1 MKTTKKHVVSL
12 VLVVALLLGCIG
24 YADVG
29 RKSTAATKEP
39 DLVINT
45 LRDLNDFSNLVTQ
58 GNTFEGKLVVLNA
71 DIDYQGMITGGL
83 SRIGGKEKEFLG
95 TFDGGGHTIKNV
107 NMVEEYVGLF
117 ARVGSK
123 GIVRNVMLSDSVL
136 QSTGGGAIYTDKYIG
151 GIANKNYG
159 IVQNCCVI
167 KTELT
172 ATSNIGNIVCNNQ
185 GKVINCFAINNSMK
199 SGCDAGGIVQYNN
212 GSVLNSCNLSD
223 VLGSYEYTGGIVGD
237 NRGGTIEN
245 CYNAGKVTGGKYC
258 GGIAGYVQNGGVAS
272 NCYTTEDAAEHRI
285 GSVATDSKE
294 LNCEFV
300 SRGDMATEAFRT
312 RLNTNRNFQADT
324 WSEWVISSLSDLP
337 TPVFPYGAVTAT
349 PTLAPTAAPV
359 VTPVPTAAPV
369 VTLAPTAAPVAT
381 PTPIPDVTPTP
392 TPDTP
397 TLYPN
402 PMTAKGKTVTV
413 KSGKLKKKS
422 VKIKRDKAFS
432 IKNAIGKL
440 IFSKKKGISSFKVS
454 KNGTITIK
462 KGLKKDTYKV
472 YVYVKASGTSEFE
485 SKTVGATVTFRI
497 I

>member
-1 MKTTKKHVVSL
+1 MRTTRKHVLSL
-12 VLVVALLLGCIG
+12 VLVIALILGCIG
-24 YADVG
+24 YVNAKKDSV
-29 RKSTAATKEP
+29 AAKTKEP
-39 DLVINT
+39 DLVINS

-71 DIDYQGMITGGL
+71 DIDYQGMVTGGL
-83 SRIGGKEKEFLG
+83 TRIGGEDNSFLG

-107 NMVEEYVGLF
+107 NMVSEYVGLF
-117 ARVGSK
+117 AKIGSK
-123 GIVRNVMLSDSVL
+123 GIVRNVMLSDSIL
-136 QSTGGGAIYTDKYIG
+136 QSTNRWYSIG
-151 GIANKNYG
+151 GITYINYG
-159 IVQNCCVI
+159 TVQNCCLM

-172 ATSNIGNIVCNNQ
+172 SSYCVGNIVCKNY
-185 GKVINCFAINNSMK
+185 GKVVNCFAINNTMK
-199 SGCDAGGIVQYNN
+199 AGYDAGGVAQFNS

-223 VLGSYEYTGGIVGD
+223 VSGSDDYVGGIVGD
-237 NRGGTIEN
+237 NEGGTIEN
-245 CYNAGKVTGGKYC
+245 CYNAGKVTGGKYS
-258 GGIAGYVQNGGVAS
+258 GGIAGSVYSGGVAS

-285 GSVATDSKE
+285 GKVATDSKE

-337 TPVFPYGAVTAT
+337 HPVFPYGTVVAT
-349 PTLAPTAAPV
+349 STPAPTAAPV
-359 VTPVPTAAPV
+359 VTP
-369 VTLAPTAAPVAT
+369 APTAAPVAT
-381 PTPIPDVTPTP
+381 PTPVPEVTPTP

-422 VKIKRDKAFS
+422 VKIKRGKAFS
-432 IKNAIGKL
+432 IKNAIGKVT
-440 IFSKKKGISSFKVS
+440 FSKKKGVSSFKVS

-462 KGLKKDTYKV
+462 KGLKKGTYKV

-485 SKTVGATVTFRI
+485 SKTVGVAVTFRI